1 METGLLR
8 IEDLWP
14 CLQGMIPAALST
26 CAPDGTPNIT
36 FISQI
41 SYVDAR
47 HIAISH
53 QFFNKT
59 HRNVR
64 ENPLACAMMLDPRT
78 LQAYRLR
85 LRFDHA
91 ESSGPLYDAM
101 SLQLQAIASYSGMT
115 DVFRLLAADVYEIL
129 GIERVE
135 GFTRLPTP
143 PPSECPS
150 RVFVDEDLVL
160 LRLIGERLTR
170 SELLGDLL
178 ETALQL
184 LDERLGFRHA
194 IILLADDRHDK
205 LFTIASRGYPE
216 NGVGSEVGFGEGL
229 IGMVARARRALR
241 LSAIDHSLRYAR
253 AVRDRAEA
261 VAGAEALCREIPLPG
276 LPGAASQIAVPLM
289 TRGRVIGVLAV
300 ESPDPLAFMPREDTM
315 LTIIAGQLAAG
326 IEQLGR
332 ESEEASPAAPAQTK
346 PPRMTGST
354 PRTRHFCFFHADD
367 CVFVD
372 GEYLVRNVPG
382 RILWRLLTQHRD
394 EGRSEFTNRELRM
407 DAWLGLPEIKDNLET
422 RLILL
427 RKRMEQKCP
436 DVRLVPRGRGRF
448 ALEAEVPIELAEKKG
463 EPRPS

>member
-41 SYVDAR
+41 SYVDAK

-91 ESSGPLYDAM
+91 ESSGPLFEAM

-184 LDERLGFRHA
+184 LEERLGFQHA

-326 IEQLGR
+326 VEQLGR
-332 ESEEASPAAPAQTK
+332 ESEEPSPAAPVQTK
-346 PPRMTGST
+346 PPRTTGST
-354 PRTRHFCFFHADD
+354 PRTRHFCFFHTDD

>member
-1 METGLLR
+1 MEAGALR
-8 IEDLWP
+8 LEDLWP
-14 CLQGMIPAALST
+14 CFQGMIPAALST
-26 CAPDGTPNIT
+26 CARDGTPNIT

-41 SYVDAR
+41 YYVDTT

-64 ENPLACAMMLDPRT
+64 EHPPACAMMLDPRT
-78 LQAYRLR
+78 LQAYRLY
-85 LRFDHA
+85 LRFDHS
-91 ESSGPLYDAM
+91 ESSGALFESM

-115 DVFRLLAADVYEIL
+115 DVFRLRAADVYEVL
-129 GIERVE
+129 RIERMD
-135 GFTRLPTP
+135 GFTRLSTP
-143 PPSECPS
+143 PPSEHPS
-150 RVFVDEDLVL
+150 GLFIEQDLVS
-160 LRLIGERLTR
+160 LRLLAERLNR

-178 ETALQL
+178 ETSLQL
-184 LDERLGFRHA
+184 LDESFGFHQSM
-194 IILLADDRHDK
+194 ILLADERNGK

-229 IGMVARARRALR
+229 IGMVARAKRALR

-261 VAGAEALCREIPLPG
+261 VAGKEAVCREIPLPG
-276 LPGAASQIAVPLM
+276 LPGAAAQIAVPLVA
-289 TRGRVIGVLAV
+289 RGHMIGVLAV
-300 ESPDPLAFMPREDTM
+300 ESTEPLSFMSREDTI
-315 LTIIAGQLAAG
+315 LTIVAAQLAAG

-332 ESEEASPAAPAQTK
+332 DTEDSSPTILARPKSVRVTTAALQV
-346 PPRMTGST
+346 RN
-354 PRTRHFCFFHADD
+354 FCFFHADD

-372 GEYLVRNVPG
+372 GEYLIRNVPG
-382 RILWRLLTQHRD
+382 RILWRLLKQHHD

-407 DAWLGLPEIKDNLET
+407 DSWLGLPEIKDNLES

-436 DVRLVPRGRGRF
+436 DVRLVQRGRGRF
-448 ALEAEVPIELAEKKG
+448 ALESDGRIELSEKDA
-463 EPRPS
+463 